1 MKKTAGRRVQ
11 APRWIPPPAGAMK
24 LNVDAAVSKN
34 AGRASAAAVARDAN
48 GLFLGA
54 SAVVVTQA

>member
-1 MKKTAGRRVQ
+1 MQV
-11 APRWIPPPAGAMK
+11 PRWIPPPGDAMK